1 MFLSLIHLASDPKLN
16 ASQPSLKLQPA
27 LQSATTLSKPKFFT
41 LDKIAPRPG
50 LHLSPFLPIHPST
63 KTNLKESVSIKFS

>member
-1 MFLSLIHLASDPKLN
+1 MFLSLIHLASDPKFN
-16 ASQPSLKLQPA
+16 ASQPYLKLQPV

-50 LHLSPFLPIHPST
+50 LHLSPFLPVHPSA
-63 KTNLKESVSIKFS
+63 KTNLKESISIKFC

>member
-1 MFLSLIHLASDPKLN
+1 MFLRFIHLASDPKLN

-63 KTNLKESVSIKFS
+63 KTNLKESVSIEFC